1 MIFAIRETD
10 RRGEARRAADP
21 KHIHFGF
28 LAVQPLFC
36 VTMAEIFLKGGALV
50 RFHRILLLPAIL
62 LLIYTDRTAGQR
74 RQESVIERI
83 DIRGN
88 QRVPETRIR
97 SDIQSKPGDPYE
109 ETRLKSDLRSLYQSN
124 FFENISIEARDG
136 ESGKIVTFVLKER
149 PITRAIEFTGNKS
162 LAASEIIDAIQKKK
176 VGFIADSLYDSSKIR
191 AVERILKNLMAQRGN
206 PLGTVRTEVEEL
218 SPSEVRVR
226 FVLDEG
232 SKFSIGKI
240 LFEGNRA
247 FSEMELRDALKLNK
261 EHSPGTSFDNT
272 NIYFKEKLEYDIE
285 MNLKGFY
292 KEHGY
297 MLVQIGEPRIRIFEA
312 QQGVLPRMQY
322 SIEIP
327 VDEGDQYRIGKLE
340 LQNCGSMDCTELR
353 QIFGLNEGDVVNYK
367 RIRDAIERI
376 KAMYVQLG
384 FKNFSYIP
392 ILNLNPLTKTY
403 NLTIDLRPSERTH

>member
-1 MIFAIRETD
+1 M
-10 RRGEARRAADP
+10 
-21 KHIHFGF
+21 
-28 LAVQPLFC
+28 
-36 VTMAEIFLKGGALV
+36 
-50 RFHRILLLPAIL
+50 RFHRILLLPAIT
-62 LLIYTDRTAGQR
+62 LLIYADMTAGQR

-83 DIRGN
+83 DIQGN
-88 QRVPETRIR
+88 KRVPETRIR

-109 ETRLKSDLRSLYQSN
+109 ETRLQSDLRSLYRSD
-124 FFENISIEARDG
+124 FFENISIDVRDG
-136 ESGKIVTFVLKER
+136 DSGKIVTFVLKER
-149 PITRAIEFTGNKS
+149 PIIRAIEFTGNKS
-162 LAASEIIDAIQKKK
+162 FAGSEITDAIQKKK
-176 VGFIADSLYDSSKIR
+176 VGLFIPVSPYESSRIR
-191 AVERILKNLMAQRGN
+191 AVERILKDLMAQRGS

-226 FVLDEG
+226 FVMDEG
-232 SKFSIGKI
+232 SKVSIGKI

-261 EHSPGTSFDNT
+261 EHSPGTSLNDT
-272 NIYFKEKLEYDIE
+272 NIYVKEKLAYDID

-312 QQGVLPRMQY
+312 QQGALPGMQY

-340 LQNCGSMDCTELR
+340 LHNCGSMDCTELL
-353 QIFGLNEGDVVNYK
+353 QIFGLNKGDVVNYK

-376 KAMYVQLG
+376 KVMYVQLG
-384 FKNFSYIP
+384 FKKISYIP
-392 ILNLNPLTKTY
+392 VIDLNRLSQTY
-403 NLTIDLRPSERTH
+403 NLTIDLEPGERTH